1 VIEIEIVCVELGVT
15 VSDDGIDMEK
25 SGWGG
30 GVEDWLDEPPS
41 ELLEPPQ
48 PNIKTTAKNPKNQGQ
63 LMALMRLPI
72 AHLPELTQPGRK
84 RRWMDRFFS
93 QT

>member
-48 PNIKTTAKNPKNQGQ
+48 PNIKTTAKNPKNPRTAYGFN
-63 LMALMRLPI
+63 AATHCTP
-72 AHLPELTQPGRK
+72 
-84 RRWMDRFFS
+84 S
-93 QT
+93 